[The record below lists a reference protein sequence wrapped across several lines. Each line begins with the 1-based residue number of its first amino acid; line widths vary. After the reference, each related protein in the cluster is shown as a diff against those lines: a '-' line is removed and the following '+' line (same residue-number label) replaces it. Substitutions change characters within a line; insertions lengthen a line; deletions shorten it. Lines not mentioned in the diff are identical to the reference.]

1 MSTFGVEKDCY
12 SAWIYFQP
20 LKNLLTLCLLL
31 GILIIRLLYIV
42 FSVFYFVYCR
52 GFCILK
58 KIFLSLTRREERRNG
73 SLGFMV
79 FFWGGVYI
87 HLRPQI
93 SVIIWRTSAHQQRV
107 FFKIYITAPHPP
119 QFIYSSYGE
128 IFKSYDCEHRDR
140 DAWKTNLNRTCIL
153 SRSPL
158 TLFWDG
164 ISLWNSS
171 WSGVCDAP
179 APTSWVPGLQVYP
192 DSSRSIHPLLLPQ
205 RHA

>member
-1 MSTFGVEKDCY
+1 MSTFGVEKDCH
-12 SAWIYFQP
+12 SAWIYFRP

-42 FSVFYFVYCR
+42 FSIFYFVYCR

-58 KIFLSLTRREERRNG
+58 KIFLALTRREEKRNG
-73 SLGFMV
+73 SLGFI
-79 FFWGGVYI
+79 FFFFFGIYTSRTP
-87 HLRPQI
+87 HL
-93 SVIIWRTSAHQQRV
+93 SDYLKNFCSSTECL
-107 FFKIYITAPHPP
+107 FKNLYYSPHPP
-119 QFIYSSYGE
+119 KFISSSYGE

-179 APTSWVPGLQVYP
+179 PPTSWVPGLQVYP
-192 DSSRSIHPLLLPQ
+192 DSSR
-205 RHA
+205 